1 MVGVAAGGAD
11 EAVKPAGARDV
22 GRQRDRGRDFRRVWN
37 AEEPITLMFDKGA
50 YRTLKR
56 TGAGLC
62 SDCSGVGRTH
72 GQCPITL

>member
-62 SDCSGVGRTH
+62 VVFH
-72 GQCPITL
+72 K